1 MFMKSNWGVKSTMN
15 PSILNGT
22 RNHLINQL
30 VFFDEQYSLFY
41 DQYVRNYGKE
51 KQAIDEI
58 VVRYKQT
65 LESLLAKEDSA
76 LFQSLKA
83 ITLLGSSVKVLFEED
98 QFEES
103 FTVVYPTDIDPD
115 NNRISF
121 LSPIGRQLLLAAPH
135 DSVVLESPVGRQQVQ
150 VREISFTYMG
160 GFSSP

>member
-1 MFMKSNWGVKSTMN
+1 MSSKNNSGVKSIMN
-15 PSILNGT
+15 PSVMNGT
-22 RNHLINQL
+22 RKHLINQL

-51 KQAIDEI
+51 KQAIDDI
-58 VVRYKQT
+58 VGRYKQT
-65 LESLLAKEDSA
+65 LEKLLAEEDHA

-83 ITLLGSSVKVLFEED
+83 VTLLGSSVKVLFEED
-98 QFEES
+98 HYEES

-121 LSPIGRQLLLAAPH
+121 LSPIGRQLLLATPDH
-135 DSVVLESPVGRQQVQ
+135 SVVLESPVGRQQVQ

-160 GFSSP
+160 GFSSD